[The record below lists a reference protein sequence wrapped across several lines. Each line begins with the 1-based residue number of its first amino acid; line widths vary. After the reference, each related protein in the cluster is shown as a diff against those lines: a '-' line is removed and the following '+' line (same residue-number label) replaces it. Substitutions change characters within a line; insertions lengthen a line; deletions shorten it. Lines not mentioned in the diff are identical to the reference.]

1 MPIKYVDREYKVG
14 QRYLVDE
21 PLAKHYGKI
30 VTISRI
36 KDDYFSREWKVET
49 YEIEEHEEMVFKG
62 LGWITVKRGPLKVEV
77 HLPKDAEIII
87 RDAFVEPKRVSMEQD
102 YD

>member
-1 MPIKYVDREYKVG
+1 MHFKLFGCIYWCCTRNCFDC
-14 QRYLVDE
+14 
-21 PLAKHYGKI
+21 
-30 VTISRI
+30 